1 MRQKTNSILET
12 KTKEVL
18 LEDSLE
24 SKLKSQEKQIFEPK
38 ISQRELKEKIST
50 SLIVETVSDINTC
63 YRLWEEFSPKRT
75 IFDTWEFRYAFYLGY
90 KHQPYF
96 ILLKNQK
103 ENLGLLPLWYEE
115 DKQKYFWFGSWWQE
129 ENSFFVKHPKYIP
142 YLISASPS
150 PLHLNAISPDS
161 VYLLKNKIKFQKD
174 EAKYVLNVEGFK
186 SHEDFLMTLKKN
198 NRRNLR
204 KDRNRIK
211 KLKPKIIINKFS
223 HFDNLVKLAK
233 ERFAKKGEETDWE
246 DKRRI
251 DTFRYVI
258 RLRDRS
264 YKIRMVSIKIGNR
277 IAGVDLNAIY
287 NGTYYTLKCGYDVY
301 RFPGIGNFMN
311 LFEIDD
317 AISLGLKR
325 VDFLQNNYNWKSKYF
340 PALPLLIYEK

>member
-1 MRQKTNSILET
+1 
-12 KTKEVL
+12 
-18 LEDSLE
+18 
-24 SKLKSQEKQIFEPK
+24 
-38 ISQRELKEKIST
+38 
-50 SLIVETVSDINTC
+50 
-63 YRLWEEFSPKRT
+63 
-75 IFDTWEFRYAFYLGY
+75 
-90 KHQPYF
+90 
-96 ILLKNQK
+96 
-103 ENLGLLPLWYEE
+103 
-115 DKQKYFWFGSWWQE
+115 
-129 ENSFFVKHPKYIP
+129 
-142 YLISASPS
+142 
-150 PLHLNAISPDS
+150 
-161 VYLLKNKIKFQKD
+161 
-174 EAKYVLNVEGFK
+174 
-186 SHEDFLMTLKKN
+186 MTLKKN

-325 VDFLQNNYNWKSKYF
+325 VDFLQNNYNWKSQYF